1 MMFIATFG
9 TLFILMGSFPEI
21 EHVVEVPLLSKAT
34 STTSHNHKGGFRTL
48 PFIIANEA
56 FERLASIGLMPN
68 MILYLTREYGMET
81 AAATNFLLL
90 WSAATNFTPLIA
102 ALLADSCVGR
112 YSMIA
117 YGSVTSL
124 LGMVLLWSTTM
135 IPRQISNQLTNVYNS
150 TSTMQLLILHS
161 SFALMAI
168 GAGGIRS
175 SSLAFGVDQLSMK
188 DKDGNVKESYFG
200 WYYASVTLS
209 ILLGLTGVVYIQET
223 MGWKVGFGI
232 PVILMFISTI
242 SFFLASPF
250 YVKLETK
257 KNMVSGLAQVI
268 VASYRNRL
276 VQLNQ
281 EYGNLTCYHEKDSI
295 LLVPSESL
303 RFLNKACM
311 IRDPSQDLKPDGR
324 PLNPWNLCTVDQ
336 VEELKAL
343 LRVIP
348 IWTAGIMLTVNVS
361 QGSFLVLEA
370 SSMDRH
376 ITSNFEIPSGSFGT
390 FMIISVVLWV
400 ILYDRVLVPAASLI
414 LGRPACLGSKQKIG
428 LGLFSSCVSIASLAI
443 VENIR
448 RGIAIDQGY
457 SEQPQAVVNLS
468 ALWLL
473 PRQILDGL
481 AEASACIGQNE
492 FFLAELPQSM
502 SSLASTLGG
511 LGMSLGNLAASFVLS
526 GVDGVTGGGGNESWL
541 SSNINKGHYDYYYAF
556 IFSLCFANFVYF
568 IYCSKAYGPCKG
580 NGKYNFK

>member
-117 YGSVTSL
+117 FGSVTSL

-135 IPRQISNQLTNVYNS
+135 IPRQTSNQLTNVYNS

-281 EYGNLTCYHEKDSI
+281 EYGNLTYYHEKDSI

-311 IRDPSQDLKPDGR
+311 IKDPSQDLKPDGR

-343 LRVIP
+343 HDYI
-348 IWTAGIMLTVNVS
+348 
-361 QGSFLVLEA
+361 
-370 SSMDRH
+370 
-376 ITSNFEIPSGSFGT
+376 
-390 FMIISVVLWV
+390 
-400 ILYDRVLVPAASLI
+400 
-414 LGRPACLGSKQKIG
+414 
-428 LGLFSSCVSIASLAI
+428 AI

-511 LGMSLGNLAASFVLS
+511 LAMSVGNLAASFVLS

-556 IFSLCFANFVYF
+556 IFSLCIANFGYF

>member
-1 MMFIATFG
+1 MFMATFA
-9 TLFILMGSFPEI
+9 TLFIQMGSFSEI
-21 EHVVEVPLLSKAT
+21 EHVVEVPLLSK
-34 STTSHNHKGGFRTL
+34 TTSNTCQSHKGGFRTL

-68 MILYLTREYGMET
+68 MILYLTRVYGMET

-90 WSAATNFTPLIA
+90 WSAASNFTPLIA
-102 ALLADSCVGR
+102 ALLADSFVGR

-117 YGSVTSL
+117 FGSLTTL

-135 IPRQISNQLTNVYNS
+135 FPMTMQISNELSNGYNS
-150 TSTMQLLILHS
+150 NSTMQLVILHS
-161 SFALMAI
+161 SFALMSV

-175 SSLAFGVDQLSMK
+175 SSLAFGVDQLNMK
-188 DKDGNVKESYFG
+188 NKDGNAIKESYFG
-200 WYYASVTLS
+200 WYYASVALS
-209 ILLGLTGVVYIQET
+209 SFLGVSVVVYIQES

-232 PVILMFISTI
+232 PVILMLLSAI

-257 KNMVSGLAQVI
+257 KNMVSGFAQVI

-276 VQLNQ
+276 IQLKQ
-281 EYGNLTCYHEKDSI
+281 EYGNLTYYHEKGSI
-295 LLVPSESL
+295 LLVPSQSL

-311 IRDPSQDLKPDGR
+311 IRDPSQDLKPDGS

-343 LRVIP
+343 LKVIP
-348 IWTAGIMLTVNVS
+348 IWTAGIMLSVNVS

-370 SSMDRH
+370 TSMDRH
-376 ITSNFEIPSGSFGT
+376 VTPNFEIPSGSFGT
-390 FMIISVVLWV
+390 FMIISVILWV
-400 ILYDRVLVPAASLI
+400 ILYDRVIVPAASLI
-414 LGRPACLGSKQKIG
+414 LRRPTYLGSKQKIG
-428 LGLFSSCVSIASLAI
+428 VGLFSSCVSIASLAI

-448 RGIAIDQGY
+448 RRIAIDQGY
-457 SEQPQAVVNLS
+457 SEQPQAVVNMS

-481 AEASACIGQNE
+481 AEASACVGQNE

-502 SSLASTLGG
+502 SSLASSLGG
-511 LGMSLGNLAASFVLS
+511 LGMSVGNLAASFVLS
-526 GVDGVTGGGGNESWL
+526 CVDGVTGGGENESWV

-556 IFSLCFANFVYF
+556 IFALSIANFVYF
-568 IYCSKAYGPCKG
+568 VYCSKAYGPCKG
-580 NGKYNFK
+580 K